1 MLRAWR
7 EWMGETKKIYKIISF
22 YFYILGNIF
31 LSQLFFFQELE
42 TLAPFQEEKSGL
54 IPLNTTTQK
63 KLISTHVSQ

>member
-7 EWMGETKKIYKIISF
+7 EWMGETKKIYKRIYF
-22 YFYILGNIF
+22 YFHILGNIF

-42 TLAPFQEEKSGL
+42 TLVPFQEEKSGV
-54 IPLNTTTQK
+54 IPLNPTTQK